1 MNEMKE
7 NKTPLFIRIISVLSI
22 FYSGIGV
29 IIGLNYLGFYIK
41 LLKQIEKGIYYAE
54 KYTGKYGEELIH
66 EIDKIENFSLYL
78 YMGLLLGAGIS
89 VLASFVLF
97 VGRKIGF
104 YIFIFAKIIPIS
116 VFIYLNFNQ
125 LESNLL
131 IEGFQFFVAFFHLT
145 VALIFTLLFASCYS
159 KLR

>member
-1 MNEMKE
+1 MSKINE

-22 FYSGIGV
+22 IYSGIGV

-54 KYTGKYGEELIH
+54 KYTGKYGEELMR
-66 EIDKIENFSLYL
+66 EIDKIENSSLYI
-78 YMGLLLGAGIS
+78 YIGLLFGASIS
-89 VLASFVLF
+89 VLANIFLF
-97 VGRKIGF
+97 AGRKIGF
-104 YIFIFAKIIPIS
+104 YIFIFAKLIPFS
-116 VFIYLNFNQ
+116 VFIYLNINKH
-125 LESNLL
+125 ESNLI

-145 VALIFTLLFASCYS
+145 AALIFTLLFASCYS